1 MMASTDLHGAGL
13 GLRRELIPALSVGKP
28 EVVDFFEIAPENWM
42 EVGGTIGKAFR
53 TITEKTPLVCHGL
66 SLSLGGPAPLD
77 EVFLQKLR
85 AFLDQHGVG
94 LYTEH
99 LSYCSDDGQLYDLMP
114 IPFTAEAVEYV
125 AQRVR
130 QTQEV
135 LGRRIAVENA
145 SFYAKSPIDEMSEIE
160 FVNAVVERA
169 DCWLHL
175 DVNNVYV
182 NSINHKYNPREF
194 IRGVDAARVV
204 YMHMAGHY
212 QESEDL
218 LVDTHGADVID
229 PVWDLLDF
237 TYRHIG
243 VRPTLLERDFNIPP
257 LENLVSE
264 VGRIASLQHRHETPT
279 GDGNVSSAA
288 HS

>member
-1 MMASTDLHGAGL
+1 MASTGPHGAGL
-13 GLRRELIPALSVGKP
+13 GLRRELIPALSVGIP
-28 EVVDFFEIAPENWM
+28 DVVDFFEIAPENWM
-42 EVGGTIGKAFR
+42 DIGGANGKAFR
-53 TITEKTPLVCHGL
+53 AITENTPLVCHGL
-66 SLSLGGPAPLD
+66 SLSLGGPTPLD
-77 EVFLQKLR
+77 EVFLRKIR
-85 AFLDQHGVG
+85 SFLDLHKVE

-99 LSYCSDDGQLYDLMP
+99 LSYCSDDGHLYDLMP

-125 AQRVR
+125 AQRIR
-130 QTQEV
+130 QTQDM

-145 SFYAKSPIDEMSEIE
+145 SFYAKSPIDEMSELE
-160 FVNAVVERA
+160 FVNAVVDEA

-182 NSINHKYNPREF
+182 NSVNHQYDPREF
-194 IRGVDAARVV
+194 VRGVDPHRIV

-212 QESEDL
+212 QESDDL

-229 PVWDLLDF
+229 AVWDLLDF
-237 TYRHIG
+237 TYRQIG

-257 LENLVSE
+257 LEDLLVE
-264 VGRIASLQHRHETPT
+264 VGRIASLQHRYETPS
-279 GDGNVSSAA
+279 GNRNVSNAA

>member
-1 MMASTDLHGAGL
+1 MAKTGLQGAGL

-28 EVVDFFEIAPENWM
+28 DVIDFFEVAPENWM
-42 EVGGTIGKAFR
+42 DVGGASGKAFR
-53 TITEKTPLVCHGL
+53 AITESTPLVCHGL
-66 SLSLGGPAPLD
+66 SLSLGGPTPLD

-85 AFLDQHGVG
+85 SFLDLHSVE

-99 LSYCSDDGQLYDLMP
+99 LSYCSDNGHLYDLMP
-114 IPFTAEAVEYV
+114 IPFTSDAIDYV
-125 AQRVR
+125 ARRVR
-130 QTQEV
+130 QTQEI

-145 SFYAKSPIDEMSEIE
+145 SFYAKSPIDEMSELE
-160 FVNAVVERA
+160 FVNAVVQHA

-182 NSINHKYNPREF
+182 NSINHRYDPREF
-194 IRGVDAARVV
+194 LRGVDADRVV

-243 VRPTLLERDFNIPP
+243 VLPTLLERDFNIPP
-257 LENLVSE
+257 LENLLVE
-264 VGRIASLQHRHETPT
+264 VGRIASLQQRQEAPK
-279 GDGNVSSAA
+279 GSRNVSSAA
-288 HS
+288 NS

>member
-28 EVVDFFEIAPENWM
+28 EVIDFFEIAPENWM

-85 AFLDQHGVG
+85 AFLDLHGVG

-145 SFYAKSPIDEMSEIE
+145 SFYAKSPIDEMSELE

-182 NSINHKYNPREF
+182 NSINHKYDPREF

-243 VRPTLLERDFNIPP
+243 VKPTLLERDFNIPP

-279 GDGNVSSAA
+279 GDRNVSSAA